1 MRKYLLVLLG
11 LSVFLSEVIL
21 RINEVAGFF
30 LYSFLIA
37 GCLISLSRAESLN
50 NHAKL
55 IIVFMILPIIRI
67 AELFIV
73 FEFFWRILIVYLILF
88 FLVTFYTI
96 RFKINPGWTKEK
108 LWFLPLVI
116 LISIF
121 LGYIGNVFFG
131 FKGHTGL
138 LLLIPLI
145 AYSDEVL
152 FRGLIQNYAKKSYGA
167 VSSILFTA
175 LLYGIFSLG
184 YGFPAVLFIF
194 LVALITSLVYNYT
207 RNIFLVI
214 TINMIIHLFLF
225 LPKFSF

>member
-21 RINEVAGFF
+21 RINEIAGFF

-73 FEFFWRILIVYLILF
+73 FEFFWRVLIVYLLLF
-88 FLVTFYTI
+88 FLVTFYSI

-108 LWFLPLVI
+108 LWLLPLVI
-116 LISIF
+116 LVSIF
-121 LGYIGNVFFG
+121 LGYVGNVFFS
-131 FKGHTGL
+131 FERYTEL

-145 AYSDEVL
+145 AYSEEIL

-167 VSSILFTA
+167 IASILFTA

-184 YGFPAVLFIF
+184 HGFPAVLFIF
-194 LVALITSLVYNYT
+194 LVALITSLIYNST
-207 RNIFLVI
+207 KNIFLVI
-214 TINMIIHLFLF
+214 TINMILHFFLF